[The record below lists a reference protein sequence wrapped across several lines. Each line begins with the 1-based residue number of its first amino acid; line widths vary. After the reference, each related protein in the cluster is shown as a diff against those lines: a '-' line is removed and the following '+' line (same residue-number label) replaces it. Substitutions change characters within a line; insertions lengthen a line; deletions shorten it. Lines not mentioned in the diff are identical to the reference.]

1 MLGNKCLIM
10 HRPYNNTTSV
20 HERDREGGRNVGKKK
35 KTEKKIFSR
44 ACRESN
50 GIVVQSDGDCDDT
63 CLNYFGTLDQKR
75 RGKKYRKFKS
85 KP

>member
-35 KTEKKIFSR
+35 K
-44 ACRESN
+44 
-50 GIVVQSDGDCDDT
+50 
-63 CLNYFGTLDQKR
+63 R
-75 RGKKYRKFKS
+75 RKKYFRGLVARVMES
-85 KP
+85 LYSQTATVTTRVLTILVH